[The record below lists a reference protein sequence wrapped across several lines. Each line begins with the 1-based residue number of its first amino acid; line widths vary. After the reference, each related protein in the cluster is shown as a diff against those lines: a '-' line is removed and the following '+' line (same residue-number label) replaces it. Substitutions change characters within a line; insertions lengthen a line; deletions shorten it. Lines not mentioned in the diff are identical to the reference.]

1 VSSEIKIIDSTSGTT
16 IYTYSLS
23 NQNVAFQKAKEL
35 EEMGIE
41 VTIKSPTSIETLGVA
56 LGMDHQALE
65 KISCEI
71 DKEIESHQ

>member
-1 VSSEIKIIDSTSGTT
+1 MSSEIKIIDSSSGTT
-16 IYTYSLS
+16 IYTY
-23 NQNVAFQKAKEL
+23 NHNDQNLAFQKAKEL
-35 EEMGIE
+35 EEMGID
-41 VTIKSPTSIETLGVA
+41 VTIKTPTSIETLGVA

>member
-1 VSSEIKIIDSTSGTT
+1 MSSEIKIIDSTSGTT

-41 VTIKSPTSIETLGVA
+41 ETIKSPTSIETLGVA